1 MTEQTESLKLF
12 LRSHF
17 LFADYSDEQ
26 IDELAAN
33 CREKSLP
40 RGEILYK
47 QGEDA
52 SDFFLVWVGK
62 IRLITSKGE
71 EKPRKNLAALIF
83 ADYFGEDCFFGEER
97 LDTAVAL
104 EPTKLLI
111 FERDGFQD
119 WFQKFPQLE
128 ALIETTAQ
136 GRQLA
141 RNRNLRWLVEDEAIY
156 FVVRKHPF
164 FLGVYLLF
172 PALFALGGL
181 VLSFYGWMA
190 ESPPLYIFGGIVG
203 FISIIV
209 FLWIFIDWEND
220 YYVVTSQRALWVEKE
235 ILIYDS
241 RQEVPLETVLSTKKV
256 FNPTLRRLINYGT
269 VIVNTY
275 TGSITM
281 RRAWKPDQLILFI
294 DGFKARNREVAKQI
308 EDKAME
314 TAIRKRLGLPL
325 DEPQEEIKEEG
336 QDEVVEPSA
345 VSEFLSQIAK
355 FFMMRYQEG
364 EDITYRK
371 HWFIL
376 FKKIWLPLMVG
387 MVMFLLGVYLFVSGV
402 ISGVVMTTFWILVLI
417 FVSLWLL
424 YRLVDW
430 HDDIYVLTR
439 DSIIDIEKKPLT
451 REEKRVAKL
460 ENILSLENE
469 REGLTGML
477 LDFGTVTI
485 NIGTE
490 KFTFDKVKNPVQV
503 QYEIFDRM
511 NAHRSQKEKDSAARE
526 RDRMANILAI
536 FHEQVGNSENNEDIN
551 EVSG

>member
-1 MTEQTESLKLF
+1 LGVFLF
-12 LRSHF
+12 L
-17 LFADYSDEQ
+17 
-26 IDELAAN
+26 
-33 CREKSLP
+33 
-40 RGEILYK
+40 
-47 QGEDA
+47 
-52 SDFFLVWVGK
+52 
-62 IRLITSKGE
+62 
-71 EKPRKNLAALIF
+71 
-83 ADYFGEDCFFGEER
+83 
-97 LDTAVAL
+97 
-104 EPTKLLI
+104 
-111 FERDGFQD
+111 
-119 WFQKFPQLE
+119 
-128 ALIETTAQ
+128 
-136 GRQLA
+136 
-141 RNRNLRWLVEDEAIY
+141 
-156 FVVRKHPF
+156 
-164 FLGVYLLF
+164 
-172 PALFALGGL
+172 PALFIIGCL
-181 VLSFYGWMA
+181 VLSLYGWMS
-190 ESPPLYIFGGIVG
+190 ESPPMYILGGVVG
-203 FISIIV
+203 LISILV
-209 FLWIFIDWEND
+209 FLWIFFDWEND

-325 DEPQEEIKEEG
+325 EERQEEIKEEE

-345 VSEFLSQIAK
+345 ISLFLSQIAK
-355 FFMMRYQEG
+355 FFMMRFQEG

-387 MVMFLLGVYLFVSGV
+387 IVMLFLGVYLFVSGV
-402 ISGVVMTTFWILVLI
+402 ISGIVMMTFWILVLI
-417 FVSLWLL
+417 GVSLWLL
-424 YRLVDW
+424 YRLIDW

-469 REGLTGML
+469 REGLTGVL

-511 NAHRSQKEKDSAARE
+511 NAQRNQKEKESAARE

-536 FHEQVGNSENNEDIN
+536 FHEQVGNSENNEDLS